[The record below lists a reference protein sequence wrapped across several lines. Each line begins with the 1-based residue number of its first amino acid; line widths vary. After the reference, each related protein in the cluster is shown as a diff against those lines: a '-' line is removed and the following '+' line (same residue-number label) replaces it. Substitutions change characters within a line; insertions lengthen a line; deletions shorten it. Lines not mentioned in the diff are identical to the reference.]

1 MRVRRIIHGVAV
13 VVAVALVGAP
23 LAACGSGDEAQPT
36 GSASTPTI
44 RPTAPSGA
52 LATVLR
58 RAAEEEQHAVATY
71 EEVLATLGQV
81 QPFLAIAKSEKRHL
95 GALRTVAATHDVDLS
110 GTTAAATPSPPTLAA
125 ACAMGVAAEKADVA
139 LYDELLPQVQ
149 AYPDVVRVFTNL
161 RAASK
166 DSHLPAFTRC
176 QPGKS

>member
-1 MRVRRIIHGVAV
+1 MDGRRIINCVA
-13 VVAVALVGAP
+13 AVTLMGAP
-23 LAACGSGDEAQPT
+23 LAACGSDDEAQPT
-36 GSASTPTI
+36 SSAATPTI
-44 RPTAPSGA
+44 RGTTAPGSE
-52 LATVLR
+52 LAAVLQ

-81 QPFLAIAKSEKRHL
+81 QPFVAIAKSEKRHL
-95 GALRTVAATHDVDLS
+95 QALRTVAAVHAVDLS
-110 GTTAAATPSPPTLAA
+110 GATAAATPSPPTLAA

-166 DSHLPAFTRC
+166 DSHLPAFNRC
-176 QPGKS
+176 QQPRTS